1 MGGGTQH
8 VYVEELRDIVVPRI
22 RIFLAKRSPDGGRF
36 LLDER
41 TLIGDG
47 LRVEGKRCRFDGMG
61 KPRHTLQ
68 ALMPLMRAATRL
80 RQGLIDGARCTT
92 HPSNCGKPLPTR

>member
-1 MGGGTQH
+1 MTLIQQEHNPQVAKSLIGETRASHEFQALDLAKVGGGTQH
-8 VYVEELRDIVVPRI
+8 VYVEELRDIVVARI

-47 LRVEGKRCRFDGMG
+47 LRVRKVSDVGS
-61 KPRHTLQ
+61 T
-68 ALMPLMRAATRL
+68 A
-80 RQGLIDGARCTT
+80 
-92 HPSNCGKPLPTR
+92 